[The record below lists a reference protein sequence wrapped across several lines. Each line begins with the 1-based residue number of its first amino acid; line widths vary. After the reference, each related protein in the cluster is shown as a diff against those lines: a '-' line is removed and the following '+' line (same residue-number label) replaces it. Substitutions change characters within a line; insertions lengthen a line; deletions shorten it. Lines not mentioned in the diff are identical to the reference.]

1 MVNINVLAKY
11 KHITNIKQ
19 SSRVQANIIYTF
31 VDLFI
36 KLYVY

>member
-11 KHITNIKQ
+11 ENITNIKQ
-19 SSRVQANIIYTF
+19 SSRVQTNIIYISI
-31 VDLFI
+31 DLFI